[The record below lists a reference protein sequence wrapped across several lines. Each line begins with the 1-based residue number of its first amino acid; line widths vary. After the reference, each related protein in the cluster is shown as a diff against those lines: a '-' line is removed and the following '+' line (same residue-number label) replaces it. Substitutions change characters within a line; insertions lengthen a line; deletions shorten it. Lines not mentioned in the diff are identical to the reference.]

1 MATTGFNTRSIG
13 EERTVREAV
22 DFAVESGIGA
32 LELDGRRLWYD
43 HLSPGVIRH
52 MKIQAAR
59 HGIQY
64 SIHYP
69 QATFPATHDSERRAR
84 HLAELEA
91 TMRLAHDL
99 GSRVI
104 VLHLGRIDFSGVEAS
119 QAPERVRLEAVE
131 NAVEFLRRALPKAED
146 YGVTLALE
154 NLLNRPGD
162 VTRTYAEL
170 ARVVRRLDSP
180 VVGIT
185 LDTGHARLT
194 EGLDSAFDTFRDD
207 LRHLHIHD
215 CVDGVDHHELGR
227 GDLDLGRYK
236 EILRAR
242 PVLLVLEVGKGAVL
256 ARETGQDPRGV
267 VLRSVAAVRRMLG
280 DLAG

>member
-1 MATTGFNTRSIG
+1 MTTTGFNTRSIG

-32 LELDGRRLWYD
+32 LELDGRHLWQD
-43 HLSPGVIRH
+43 HLSRGEIRH
-52 MKIQAAR
+52 MKSQAAR

-64 SIHYP
+64 SIHHP
-69 QATFPATHDSERRAR
+69 QATFPATHDPERRAR
-84 HLAELEA
+84 HDAEMEG

-104 VLHLGRIDFSGVEAS
+104 VLHLGGIDYPGVEAARAS
-119 QAPERVRLEAVE
+119 EQVRLEAVE
-131 NAVEFLRRALPKAED
+131 NAAEFLLRAAPKAEA
-146 YGVTLALE
+146 YGVTIAVE

-170 ARVVRRLDSP
+170 ADVVRRLDSP

-185 LDTGHARLT
+185 LDTGHAQRT
-194 EGLDSAFDTFRDD
+194 EGIDSAFETFRED
-207 LRHLHIHD
+207 LRHLHVHD

-227 GDLDLGRYK
+227 GDLDLARYE

-256 ARETGQDPRGV
+256 ALETGQDPRGV
-267 VLRSVAAVRRMLG
+267 VLRSVAAVKRMLG
-280 DLAG
+280 DLAA

>member
-1 MATTGFNTRSIG
+1 MTTTGFNTRSIG

-22 DFAVESGIGA
+22 DFAVENGIHA
-32 LELDGRRLWYD
+32 LELDGRHLWQD
-43 HLSPGVIRH
+43 HLSTGEIRH
-52 MKIQAAR
+52 MRIQAAR

-69 QATFPATHDSERRAR
+69 QATFPATHDPERRAR
-84 HLAELEA
+84 HLGELEG

-104 VLHLGRIDFSGVEAS
+104 VLHLGRIDFPGVEAS
-119 QAPERVRLEAVE
+119 QASEQVRLEAVD
-131 NAVEFLRRALPKAED
+131 NAVEFLRRAAPQAED

-154 NLLNRPGD
+154 NLFNRPGD
-162 VTRTYAEL
+162 VTRTYSEL
-170 ARVVRRLDSP
+170 ANVVRCLDSP
-180 VVGIT
+180 LVGIT

-194 EGLDSAFDTFRDD
+194 EGLDSAFENFRDD

-215 CVDGVDHHELGR
+215 CVEGVDHHEMGR
-227 GDLDLGRYK
+227 GDLDLARYK

-256 ARETGQDPRGV
+256 ARETGQDPLQV